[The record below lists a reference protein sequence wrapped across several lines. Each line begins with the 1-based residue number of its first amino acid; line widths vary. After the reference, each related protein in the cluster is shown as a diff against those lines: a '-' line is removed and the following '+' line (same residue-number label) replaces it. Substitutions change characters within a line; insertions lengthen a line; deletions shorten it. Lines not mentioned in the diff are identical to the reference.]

1 MNERSLEV
9 LSQYDIETVK
19 TVRGRGAYIVW
30 TDKGIFRLSEY
41 TGTEGRI
48 TYEARVLDYLKSVGF
63 DRVDYI
69 MPSLEGK
76 LYVQDGAGCKYI
88 LKQWYDGREC
98 DVKKQSDLMAAVQTL
113 ACLHISTEHIKNED
127 IREVAPKGESLLE
140 EYIRHNKELKRVR
153 SFMRGRNRKT
163 QFEYDVLSHF
173 DEYYNYAVEACT
185 RMEESGF
192 DIMEQEAWNRCSIC
206 HGTYNYHNLIIDGN
220 NMAVVN
226 FNHSCRGMQLRDL
239 HFFMRKVM
247 EKHDWNIQL
256 GSKLL
261 EQYQLIRGLSSREL
275 SMLGIMLSYP
285 EKFWKVLNRYN
296 SSNKSWIPDKN
307 AEKLEM
313 VYRQQEL
320 KKEFARKVCI

>member
-9 LSQYDIETVK
+9 LNLYDIETEK
-19 TVRGRGAYIVW
+19 TVRGRGSYFVW
-30 TDKGIFRLSEY
+30 TNKGLFRLSEY

-48 TYEARVLDYLKSVGF
+48 TYEARILAYLKSVGF

-76 LYVQDGAGCKYI
+76 LFVEDTFGGKYI
-88 LKQWYDGREC
+88 LKQWYEGREC
-98 DVKKQSDLMAAVQTL
+98 DVKKQSDLLAAVQTL
-113 ACLHISTEHIKNED
+113 ACMHISTEHIKNE
-127 IREVAPKGESLLE
+127 EVRQIAPKGDSILE
-140 EYIRHNKELKRVR
+140 EYKRHNKELKRVR

-163 QFEYDVLSHF
+163 QFEYDVLAHF
-173 DEYYNYAVEACT
+173 DEYYNYADEACIS
-185 RMEESGF
+185 MEETGLEA
-192 DIMEQEAWNRCSIC
+192 MEKEAWERCSIC
-206 HGTYNYHNLIIDGN
+206 HGTYNYHNLIINGS

-226 FNHSCRGMQLRDL
+226 FNHSSKGMQLRDL

-261 EQYQLIRGLSSREL
+261 EQYQLIKTLSDKEI
-275 SMLGIMLSYP
+275 SMLGIMISYP

-307 AEKLEM
+307 AEKLET